1 MTDRANARKKNLAAI
16 IFGGVSVLSECKLA
30 SKVWVIAVCALSTA
44 AQAASTDAGGFPT
57 KPIRI
62 VTAEAGGG
70 SDFVSR
76 IISQGL
82 SERLGKPVIV
92 DNRGGGVVAGEIVSR
107 APADGY
113 TLIYYG
119 STLWLLP
126 LIRKDVPYNTGKD
139 FVPVIQGVSTPAVFV
154 VHPSVPAKS
163 VRDVIALAKA
173 APGKLNY
180 ASAAVGTAT
189 HVSAELFKYLAGV
202 NIVRVPYKGT
212 GTALNDLLGGQV
224 QMMFAVAASVA
235 IHVKSGK
242 LRGLA
247 VTTARPS
254 PAFPDLPTVAASG
267 VPGYESV
274 QFSGLFAPARTPK
287 PIVDRLNREIR
298 DVLMKPENKERFA
311 NSGVDVVAGTPEQF
325 GTNIRREVERVGKV
339 FRSAGIKEE

>member
-1 MTDRANARKKNLAAI
+1 MRKTSAIEAALLA
-16 IFGGVSVLSECKLA
+16 GSVMIAAATGALA
-30 SKVWVIAVCALSTA
+30 
-44 AQAASTDAGGFPT
+44 QDFPT

-70 SDFVSR
+70 SDIVSR
-76 IISQGL
+76 LIGQGL
-82 SERLGKPVIV
+82 SASWGKPVVV
-92 DNRGGGVVAGEIVSR
+92 DNRGGGVIAGEIVSR

-119 STLWLLP
+119 SSLWLLP

-139 FVPVIQGVSTPAVFV
+139 FAPVIQAVSTPAVLV
-154 VHPSVPAKS
+154 VNPSVPAKS
-163 VRDVIALAKA
+163 VQELVALAKA
-173 APGKLNY
+173 SPGKLNY
-180 ASAAVGTAT
+180 ASAAIGTAT
-189 HVSAELFKYLAGV
+189 HMSAELFKYLAGV

-235 IHVKSGK
+235 PHVKSGK

-267 VPGYESV
+267 VPGYEAV
-274 QFSGLFAPARTPK
+274 QFSGLFAPAKTPR
-287 PIVDRLNREIR
+287 PIVERLNHEIR
-298 DVLMKPENKERFA
+298 NVLLKPEVKERLA
-311 NSGVDVVAGTPEQF
+311 NSGVDVVASSPEEFADRIQK
-325 GTNIRREVERVGKV
+325 EVATLGKV
-339 FRSAGIKEE
+339 IRSAGIREE